1 MSSKPGQ
8 AKNSDVRATADV
20 TLPLVARVL
29 AGDTRAFEEIVRLHE
44 AYVYRTCLAIT
55 GNAEDA
61 EDAMQGAFLKAYRH
75 LIQFRGEARFTTWL
89 TRIAV
94 NEALQQLRKHKSTVS
109 LDELGET
116 DEASMPRQVQD
127 WGPNPEELYATE
139 EMRQIVEEA
148 IWALPVAY
156 RIVFVLRDVCDQTTV
171 ETAEILN
178 LSIPAVKS
186 RLLRARLMVRESL
199 ARRFRKSST
208 LVARILRTGTMIR
221 TLAERFCRAIGLWGK
236 T

>member
-1 MSSKPGQ
+1 MSSKPRQ
-8 AKNSDVRATADV
+8 AKGSGPTATDDLA
-20 TLPLVARVL
+20 LQLLGRVL
-29 AGDTRAFEEIVRLHE
+29 AGDTRAFEEIVRVHE

-61 EDAMQGAFLKAYRH
+61 EDATQDAFLNAYRH

-94 NEALQQLRKHKSTVS
+94 NEALQRLRKHKTTIS
-109 LDELGET
+109 LDELVET
-116 DEASMPRQVQD
+116 DEASMPRQLED
-127 WGPNPEELYATE
+127 WGPNPEELYSTE

-156 RIVFVLRDVCDQTTV
+156 RTVFILRDVCDQTTA

-178 LSIPAVKS
+178 LSIPAAKS

-199 ARRFRKSST
+199 ARRFRRSST

-221 TLAERFCRAIGLWGK
+221 SLAERFCRAIGLWGNR
-236 T
+236 